1 MREVRILAV
10 GHTGQLAR
18 ALAVDPHV
26 ATYGRDQLDLD
37 WSVVQMH
44 ETLYQIIETEGFFD
58 GIINAAAYT
67 QVDKAEDDVDAARAV
82 NGTSVWVTAEV
93 CAAAHLPLMNISTD
107 YVFDGMASTPYAP
120 DQSPLPINAYGR
132 SKRDGEWS
140 LDLSSL
146 ADFAVLRTS
155 WVYDGNGENF
165 MTTMLLLAETRD
177 TLQVVGDRRDRPTYA
192 ADLADAVLAALQ
204 GLRNGKCPGIYHVTN
219 TGPIVSWV
227 DSPRVIFDKAGADI
241 DVTDRPSSEYPAP
254 TARPAYSAPENRS
267 FETTFDHVL
276 PDWMNGLTRDTQSRI
291 TFQSCNEIT
300 TNEAPS

>member
-1 MREVRILAV
+1 MREGRILAV

-18 ALAVDPHV
+18 VLAVDPHV

-44 ETLYQIIETEGFFD
+44 ETLHQIIETEGFFD

-67 QVDKAEDDVDAARAV
+67 QVDKAEDDVDAAGAV
-82 NGTSVWVTAEV
+82 
-93 CAAAHLPLMNISTD
+93 
-107 YVFDGMASTPYAP
+107 
-120 DQSPLPINAYGR
+120 
-132 SKRDGEWS
+132 
-140 LDLSSL
+140 
-146 ADFAVLRTS
+146 
-155 WVYDGNGENF
+155 NGENF
-165 MTTMLLLAETRD
+165 MTTMLRLAETRD

-204 GLRNGKCPGIYHVTN
+204 GLQNGKCPGIYHVTN

-241 DVTDRPSSEYPAP
+241 NVTDRPSSEYPTP
-254 TARPAYSAPENRS
+254 TARPAYSALESRS

-291 TFQSCNEIT
+291 TFQSYNEIT